1 MAIVNKWI
9 NTRFFCSKPYKNG
22 VITTSAPLKGGP
34 LSMALQRLGNW
45 GAKTLLMCMKYH
57 PIYNDPWGPTL
68 WLTNT
73 ETDSKF
79 KFGLLTIDGWEIFL
93 LGTKVPR
100 FRGVC
105 R

>member
-57 PIYNDPWGPTL
+57 PIYNDPWVPPCGLQIPKPTASSSSAL
-68 WLTNT
+68 DNWWLG
-73 ETDSKF
+73 DVSSWDKSA
-79 KFGLLTIDGWEIFL
+79 
-93 LGTKVPR
+93 
-100 FRGVC
+100 
-105 R
+105 